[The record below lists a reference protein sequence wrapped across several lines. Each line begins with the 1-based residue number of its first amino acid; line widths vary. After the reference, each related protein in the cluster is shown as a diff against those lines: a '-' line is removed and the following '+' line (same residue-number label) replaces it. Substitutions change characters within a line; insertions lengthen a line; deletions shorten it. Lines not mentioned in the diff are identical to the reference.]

1 MRKRVLLLLLFSGIV
16 LLIPAGIAAAQDEPV
31 STLDAGTRAIS
42 DEFVDI
48 VDYLYEDKGLIST
61 NVGDYYYV
69 DDFTDEW
76 AQMYWYQWNY
86 LTGMEIADFV
96 IRAKI
101 TWKSASDTPQ
111 WSDSGCGFVFREQD
125 ADNHMKANFA
135 LDGNVYITGMRN
147 SNWLSYGKKSF
158 DRHSTSGTAYFT
170 LAASGGDV
178 TVMIDDSIVHE
189 ARNVVMT
196 NPGSLAFVVVSGTNK
211 GYGTRCT
218 FEEVELFVIE

>member
-1 MRKRVLLLLLFSGIV
+1 MRKSGLLLLLVLCIV
-16 LLIPAGIAAAQDEPV
+16 LLMPAGLVAAQDESV
-31 STLDAGTRAIS
+31 SVDTDTRDIS
-42 DEFVDI
+42 DEFIDI
-48 VDYLYEDKGLIST
+48 VDYLYEDEGLIST

-76 AQMYWYQWNY
+76 AQMYWYQWEY
-86 LTGMEIADFV
+86 LADLEITDFV

-111 WSDSGCGFVFREQD
+111 WADSGCGFVFREQD
-125 ADNHMKANFA
+125 TDNHMKANFA
-135 LDGNVYITGMRN
+135 LDGSVYITGIRN

-189 ARNVVMT
+189 ARNVALT
-196 NPGSLAFVVVSGTNK
+196 DPGYLAFVVVSGTNK
-211 GYGTRCT
+211 GFGTRCE
-218 FEEVELFVIE
+218 FEEIELFVIE